1 MSNRK
6 DRAVR
11 SGGKSDGEFFTVGPP
26 LHAIRPGYV
35 QRGADEALFSAV
47 SSGRDAYLFAPER
60 SGKTSLVAAIS
71 AQLQN
76 QGFLVATLDLAQIG
90 ERDAGTDSGRW
101 YYSIAYRL
109 LRQLR
114 VKIDLQSWW
123 QDKSILSNRQRLFE
137 FFIEVLLA
145 NTKKRIVVFID
156 ELQAVEG
163 LPFAQHLIESIKSV
177 SKSRATELDFERLS
191 FVLVGECDPELLG
204 ADPARSPF
212 NLMEAVRLQDFS
224 RQNLEI
230 FAAEL
235 GLSAEDA
242 AAALDRV
249 FYWTSGQPYLTQ
261 KIARAIAKEQ
271 VSGDIAGHVDR
282 IVRHQFG
289 SRSAVTNEPHLSHI
303 HRRVLGNKKL
313 YESCLNTYGQVR
325 KGISVFFEPESRA
338 QRTLISLG
346 LLTVTDGLL
355 AVRNRLYGMVFTA
368 RWANENLPLHWRGPA
383 VAAGVLFLLTAIPFW
398 YTQLLPK
405 PYARVLTSGT
415 LELETIA
422 DAHRNLRSFP
432 GHAETADRL
441 FVYQLRNR
449 AGLAKDE
456 AAISAVTEQAA
467 RMPGADGLAENL
479 LADFWDRQ
487 TARALREEQRDT
499 ALLAALESLVVATPE
514 RRRLASALVGQDYPL
529 LTGTVPAHD
538 VERMS
543 FDAENKL
550 LTLVRGAQVQ
560 QWGIA
565 NGALEQRP
573 PWAVSALEIT
583 PLLRRVIVDREG
595 LVNRLSLTVNI
606 SHMRLE
612 DLRVRLI
619 APSGRA
625 SELSFDVAT
634 SSANEEVRFPARQL
648 QALVGESLSG
658 TWTLSIRDESGGFA
672 GHLVGW
678 RLSLNSQV
686 TEEDF
691 ERGLDIP
698 EPVQRESDSIWFS
711 AEGRYAVAR
720 SLQSDS
726 ARLWDL
732 AYAQPARTIAVP
744 ADETVLGLGPDA
756 ETLVTV
762 AQSSV
767 NVWDTGTGRRQLDVE
782 VGTTA
787 GLELVGDGQRLL
799 SRSSAELE
807 TTFELW
813 DLADGTRTA
822 AVAVAGTPAISALDP
837 TGTVLAVADYDRAVR
852 IWDVVSG
859 ELLNQIDLPVQPTQL
874 QIAHGGRT
882 LATVFGAGGLAVWHV
897 DTPTRPLLMR
907 RGRDAWHLSFSQS
920 GGRFIAGSASAGFQV
935 YRSEDGAPLGP
946 ALVSGVPVGAD
957 MLLELSQDESVV
969 VTGAAGDKARFWRA
983 PADASSAASD
993 VADVSSWRIDYR
1005 EDLAVRLSPDGRRLA
1020 VGDNEGQVNV
1030 LDVGAALPSDEEQ
1043 LNYLGHIGRVS
1054 RLVFSPDG
1062 ALVASAGADGS
1073 IRVWD
1078 ANTGA
1083 PRPFRFATQAN
1094 TIDQLR
1100 FSRTKRYL
1108 AALIGQRVFV
1118 MDTEQGT
1125 IVVNRELG
1133 EPHSDIEFGAD
1144 DALYLASE
1152 SGTLRRLLV
1161 DQLGIWTVQSVWQ
1174 APFPLRRIRISPNR
1188 QMMIIADSRNV
1199 VQVFDIARGTIGTA
1213 RLDLPQPV
1221 RDVLFT
1227 RSESQVMIRTS
1238 RWVHRADIS
1247 RSGIHWRAAIRA
1259 PEAAYDTEMV
1269 FDQRDSGG
1277 AAAQRDLDSRLLL
1290 LTREPGYPQVAELD
1304 FSLVAGP
1311 VLFGSHLELAR
1322 EWRAKLIGNE

>member
-26 LHAIRPGYV
+26 LHAVRAGYV
-35 QRGADEALFSAV
+35 QRGADETLFSSV

-71 AQLQN
+71 ARLQN

-114 VKIDLQSWW
+114 IKIDLQSWW

-212 NLMEAVRLQDFS
+212 NLMEAIRLQDFS
-224 RQNLEI
+224 RQHLEI

-235 GLSAEDA
+235 GLSPDDA
-242 AAALDRV
+242 TSALDRIY
-249 FYWTSGQPYLTQ
+249 YWTSGQPYLTQ
-261 KIARAIAKEQ
+261 KIARAVAKEA

-346 LLTVTDGLL
+346 LLVVADGLL
-355 AVRNRLYGMVFTA
+355 AVRNRLYEMVFTA

-383 VAAGVLFLLTAIPFW
+383 VAAGVLFFLTAIPFW

-432 GHAETADRL
+432 GHADTADRL

-456 AAISAVTEQAA
+456 PAIAAVTQEAA
-467 RMPGADGLAENL
+467 RMPGADGLAEDL
-479 LADFWDRQ
+479 LAGFWDRQ
-487 TARALREEQRDT
+487 TERALREEQRDT

-529 LTGTVPAHD
+529 LTGTVPAED
-538 VERMS
+538 VQRMS

-560 QWGIA
+560 QWGVV

-595 LVNRLSLTVNI
+595 VVNRLSLTVNI
-606 SHMRLE
+606 SHMRLD
-612 DLRVRLI
+612 DLRIRLI

-625 SELSFDVAT
+625 SELAFDVPT
-634 SSANEEVRFPARQL
+634 SSANEEIRFPAVQL
-648 QALVGESLSG
+648 QALLGESLSG

-698 EPVQRESDSIWFS
+698 EPVQRESDNIWFS
-711 AEGRYAVAR
+711 DDGRYAVAR
-720 SLQSDS
+720 ALQSDS

-744 ADETVLGLGPDA
+744 ADQTVLGLGPDA
-756 ETLVTV
+756 DTLVTV

-767 NVWDTGTGRRQLDVE
+767 SVWDTGTGRRQLDVE
-782 VGTTA
+782 VDSTV
-787 GLELVGDGQRLL
+787 GLELVDNGQRLL

-807 TTFELW
+807 TTFEVW
-813 DLADGTRTA
+813 NLADGSRTA
-822 AVAVAGTPAISALDP
+822 VIAVAGTPAISALDP

-852 IWDVVSG
+852 IWDVASG
-859 ELLNQIDLPVQPTQL
+859 ELKNQIDLPVQPSGL
-874 QIAHGGRT
+874 QIAHGGGT
-882 LATVFGAGGLAVWHV
+882 LATVFGVGGLAVWQV

-907 RGRDAWHLSFSQS
+907 RGGDAWHVSFSES
-920 GGRFIAGSASAGFQV
+920 GARFIAGSASAGFQV

-946 ALVSGVPVGAD
+946 SLVSGVPVGTD
-957 MLLELSQDESVV
+957 MLLAISQDESVV

-993 VADVSSWRIDYR
+993 TADASSWRIDYR

-1020 VGDNEGQVNV
+1020 IGDNEGQVNV
-1030 LDVGAALPSDEEQ
+1030 LDVGAALPSDGEQ
-1043 LNYLGHIGRVS
+1043 LNFLGHIGRVS
-1054 RLVFSPDG
+1054 RLAFSADG
-1062 ALVASAGADGS
+1062 ALVASAGVDGS

-1078 ANTGA
+1078 AETGA
-1083 PRPFRFATQAN
+1083 PRPFRFATQSNA
-1094 TIDQLR
+1094 IDHLR
-1100 FSRTKRYL
+1100 FSSTKRYL

-1118 MDTEQGT
+1118 MDAEQGT

-1133 EPHSDIEFGAD
+1133 EPHADIEFGAD
-1144 DALYLASE
+1144 DALYLAGE

-1161 DQLGIWTVQSVWQ
+1161 DPLGIWTVQSVWQ
-1174 APFPLRRIRISPNR
+1174 TPYPLRRIRISPNR

-1238 RWVHRADIS
+1238 RWIHRADIS

-1259 PEAAYDTEMV
+1259 PEAAYDSEMV
-1269 FDQRDSGG
+1269 FDERDSSGS
-1277 AAAQRDLDSRLLL
+1277 AQRDLDGRLLL
-1290 LTREPGYPQVAELD
+1290 LTREPGYPQVAALD
-1304 FSLVAGP
+1304 FSLVEGP

-1322 EWRAKLIGNE
+1322 EWRAKLIGSE